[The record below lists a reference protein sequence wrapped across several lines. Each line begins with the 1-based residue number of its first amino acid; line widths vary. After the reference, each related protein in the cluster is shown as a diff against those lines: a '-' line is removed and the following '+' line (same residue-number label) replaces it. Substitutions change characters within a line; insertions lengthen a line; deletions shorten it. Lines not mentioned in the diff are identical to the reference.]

1 MTFFLI
7 KKFRNET
14 FYLKYV
20 SLRQNVLCIQYIN
33 YVGGEVLRI
42 IWKMND
48 IECDCLQEVLD
59 KASQSSKTKESVRKI
74 DESLYSFQADVIM
87 NHINQQPISY
97 EAKVNLLESIKQQL
111 KVS

>member
-1 MTFFLI
+1 MRLI
-7 KKFRNET
+7 W
-14 FYLKYV
+14 
-20 SLRQNVLCIQYIN
+20 SI
-33 YVGGEVLRI
+33 G
-42 IWKMND
+42 D
-48 IECDCLQEVLD
+48 IESDCLQEVLN
-59 KASQSSKTKESVRKI
+59 KASQSSKEREAVRKI